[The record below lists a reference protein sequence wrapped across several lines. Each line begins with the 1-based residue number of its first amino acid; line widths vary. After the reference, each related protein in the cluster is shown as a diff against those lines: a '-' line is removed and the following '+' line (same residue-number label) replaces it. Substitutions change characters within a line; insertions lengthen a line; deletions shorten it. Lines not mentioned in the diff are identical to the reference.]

1 MRCLAATRNQTFGL
15 ETLLNL
21 ICGIAIDHLAL
32 APSGAPLPYALWRY
46 ANRHNFRIV
55 GALAYCAIW
64 RYAN

>member
-15 ETLLNL
+15 ETLFNL
-21 ICGIAIDHLAL
+21 ICGVAIDHLAL
-32 APSGAPLPYALWRY
+32 ASLPYAIWRY

-55 GALAYCAIW
+55 GALAYYAIW